1 MISVHIDDFIIIRKI
16 FTLPLYTLNMETF
29 RTFWNVLENF
39 QKKRKNFVANL
50 ILLKEGQLNGA
61 DFRTRD

>member
-16 FTLPLYTLNMETF
+16 FTLPFYTLSMETS
-29 RTFWNVLENF
+29 RTFSNVLEHF

-50 ILLKEGQLNGA
+50 INNNPNFHIINA
-61 DFRTRD
+61 R